1 MSLLNRIDEDIIK
14 ALKGGD
20 KLKATV
26 LRGLKSDFKYK
37 QIDKRADLSEDDLIV
52 VLSSAAKKHRDS
64 IEQFAAGNRA
74 DLVEKETAELA
85 IITGYLPDQLP
96 EEQLR
101 ELIVAAIKETGA
113 DSPAKAG
120 LVMKALMPKL
130 KGKADGKLVSKL
142 VSEFLSGGKS

>member
-1 MSLLNRIDEDIIK
+1 MSLLNRIDEDLIK

-37 QIDKRADLSEDDLIV
+37 QIEKGAELTDDDYIG
-52 VLSSAAKKHRDS
+52 VLSTAAKKHRDS
-64 IEQFAAGNRA
+64 IEQFAAGNRP

-85 IITGYLPDQLP
+85 MISGYLPEQFP

-101 ELIVAAIKETGA
+101 ELIISTIKETGA

-120 LVMKALMPKL
+120 LVMKAVMPQV
-130 KGKADGKLVSKL
+130 KGKADGKLVSRL
-142 VSEFLSGGKS
+142 VSEYLSGGKN

>member
-20 KLKATV
+20 RLKATV

>member
-1 MSLLNRIDEDIIK
+1 MSLLNRIDEDLIK

-20 KLKATV
+20 RLKATV

-37 QIDKRADLSEDDLIV
+37 QIDKGAELSEDDLIA
-52 VLSSAAKKHRDS
+52 VLSSAAKKHKDS
-64 IEQFAAGNRA
+64 IEQFAAGNRG
-74 DLVEKETAELA
+74 DLVEKETTELA
-85 IITGYLPDQLP
+85 IIVGYLPDQLP

-101 ELIVAAIKETGA
+101 ELIIDAIKESGA

-120 LVMKALMPKL
+120 LVMKALMPKV